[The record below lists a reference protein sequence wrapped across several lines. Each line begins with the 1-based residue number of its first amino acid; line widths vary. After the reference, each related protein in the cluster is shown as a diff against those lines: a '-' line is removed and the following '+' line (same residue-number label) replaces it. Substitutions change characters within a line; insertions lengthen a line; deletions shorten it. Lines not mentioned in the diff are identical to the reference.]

1 VGIVATPLGRMPVG
15 CVTVVVAIDMVVV
28 GGWEVVIVVVG
39 LVGGTV
45 VGEVV
50 PVS

>member
-1 VGIVATPLGRMPVG
+1 
-15 CVTVVVAIDMVVV
+15 MVVV

-45 VGEVV
+45 VREVV